1 MGYYLGLKR
10 NELSSHEKTWR
21 KLTRYKIDLQK
32 LLIFLYIKNNQ
43 LKNITENIVL
53 KSNKNNKNKKYL

>member
-1 MGYYLGLKR
+1 MSYQVTKR
-10 NELSSHEKTWR
+10 HGGN
-21 KLTRYKIDLQK
+21 LTRYKMNLQK

-43 LKNITENIVL
+43 LENTTENIVL